1 MQADLKSTLSSLDQK
16 TAHFQNHSLSYE
28 PFRENQNKISQVFGA
43 SLQRWNLEQILPGNI
58 SPLRVGEGFFNNQL
72 LAFLQRRSSLQ
83 KKEDLIDFLCVKI
96 FTFRMERIFSNFT
109 RCEPMLFIFFFVTL
123 FVNKPYKMLL
133 WSISRGC
140 ESTALG
146 FYLDQVCHLISDMQK
161 WGNLSEWCGHFV
173 GLSSPW

>member
-58 SPLRVGEGFFNNQL
+58 SPLRVKEDFFNNQL

-96 FTFRMERIFSNFT
+96 FTFRMERIFLTLQDVN
-109 RCEPMLFIFFFVTL
+109 RCCSFFFVTL

-161 WGNLSEWCGHFV
+161 WGNLSE
-173 GLSSPW
+173 

>member
-58 SPLRVGEGFFNNQL
+58 SPLRVKEDFFNNQL

-96 FTFRMERIFSNFT
+96 FTFRMERIFLTLQDVN
-109 RCEPMLFIFFFVTL
+109 RCCSSFFSSHYSLTSLIKCYYGLYPVAVNLPHQVFIQIKFVT
-123 FVNKPYKMLL
+123 
-133 WSISRGC
+133 
-140 ESTALG
+140 
-146 FYLDQVCHLISDMQK
+146 
-161 WGNLSEWCGHFV
+161 
-173 GLSSPW
+173 